1 MQSSSP
7 SVEFFPEFHVL
18 DIVVVDGACRGV
30 IAIEIKTGEIHVFH
44 ARATL
49 VASGGFGRV
58 FRTTSNAFATTGE
71 CLGILHQQGIPLEDM
86 EFFQFHPTGLYRL
99 GILITE
105 GARGEGGIL
114 RNKDGER
121 FMERYAP
128 TIKDLAPR
136 DMVSRAIL
144 TEVRA
149 GRGIDGGD
157 YVHLDLTAVDRD
169 VIEERLPEITT
180 FCKIYMGIDPSE
192 KPIPVVP
199 TAHYAMGG
207 IPTDI
212 DGRVRSDEHEGIVPG
227 LYAAGECACVSVHGA
242 NRLGCNSLLD
252 TVVFGRRAG
261 MSMGASLTDLP
272 ATEIPAE
279 RVKEVRARV
288 DELLSR
294 EGGEPAAP
302 VREELQS
309 LMMEKCSVFRN
320 EEDLKSLVEALAPLR
335 ERAAR
340 ISIMDR
346 SRKFNTELLEAIELG
361 HLVTLGEVIARS
373 ALERRE
379 SRGAHSRED
388 FPTRDD
394 ENWLKHTFA
403 FRRDGGTEFRFRP
416 VSITRFQPE
425 ERKY

>member
-1 MQSSSP
+1 
-7 SVEFFPEFHVL
+7 
-18 DIVVVDGACRGV
+18 
-30 IAIEIKTGEIHVFH
+30 
-44 ARATL
+44 
-49 VASGGFGRV
+49 
-58 FRTTSNAFATTGE
+58 
-71 CLGILHQQGIPLEDM
+71 
-86 EFFQFHPTGLYRL
+86 
-99 GILITE
+99 
-105 GARGEGGIL
+105 
-114 RNKDGER
+114 
-121 FMERYAP
+121 
-128 TIKDLAPR
+128 
-136 DMVSRAIL
+136 
-144 TEVRA
+144 
-149 GRGIDGGD
+149 
-157 YVHLDLTAVDRD
+157 
-169 VIEERLPEITT
+169 
-180 FCKIYMGIDPSE
+180 
-192 KPIPVVP
+192 
-199 TAHYAMGG
+199 MGG

-212 DGRVRSDEHEGIVPG
+212 DGRVRSDEETGIVPG

-272 ATEIPAE
+272 ATEIPAK

-294 EGGEPAAP
+294 NGGEPAAP
-302 VREELQS
+302 VREELQA
-309 LMMEKCSVFRN
+309 LMMDRCSVFRN
-320 EEDLKSLVEALAPLR
+320 EEDLKSLVDALPPLH
-335 ERAAR
+335 ERAGR
-340 ISIMDR
+340 ISITDR
-346 SRKFNTELLEAIELG
+346 SRQFNTELLEAIELG
-361 HLVTLGEVIARS
+361 HLITLGEVIARS